1 MHIQGLKCLYQY
13 QQIPIFK
20 NDIKTKKQQNLH
32 NNELIITDEEQS
44 KINNISKLRLMT
56 GILTDEQI
64 EQINKTGLLPD
75 NAKFIFDGQVSR
87 YYVANNFFGIRAGT
101 QTLPEGFEVK
111 KNLIGQA
118 VAVPKNSKSIF
129 IQ

>member
-1 MHIQGLKCLYQY
+1 MHIQGLKCSYQY

-20 NDIKTKKQQNLH
+20 NNIKINKQENLH
-32 NNELIITDEEQS
+32 NSELGITNDEQS
-44 KINNISKLRLMT
+44 KINNINKLRLITSM
-56 GILTDEQI
+56 LTDKQI

-75 NAKFIFDGQVSR
+75 NAKFIFDGKVCR
-87 YYVANNFFGIRAGT
+87 YYIANNFFGIRAGT

-118 VAVPKNSKSIF
+118 VAVPKNTKSIF